1 MDQLMKYFLMI
12 QQLLVDQECVAKKE
26 KPNKSYK
33 YQSKFK

>member
-12 QQLLVDQECVAKKE
+12 QMLDQECVAKKE